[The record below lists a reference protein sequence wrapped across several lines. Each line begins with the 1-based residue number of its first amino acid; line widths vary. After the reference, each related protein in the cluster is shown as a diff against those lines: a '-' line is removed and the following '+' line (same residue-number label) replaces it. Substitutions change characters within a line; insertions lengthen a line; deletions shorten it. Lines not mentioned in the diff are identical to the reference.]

1 MEGEEIEFLS
11 VCIGTF
17 VEWDRWKKI
26 IATEELT
33 GHLIFINSWIK
44 GFAKEYRI
52 VGVPRFLIFDR
63 EGRIVSVNA
72 PAPNKPA
79 LKKLILK
86 TLGK

>member
-1 MEGEEIEFLS
+1 MMIPYFKQLEKELEGEEIEFLS

-44 GFAKEYRI
+44 GFAKETSPQKVDSKNVGEIMYRM
-52 VGVPRFLIFDR
+52 GMT
-63 EGRIVSVNA
+63 
-72 PAPNKPA
+72 
-79 LKKLILK
+79 KKS
-86 TLGK
+86 